1 MVLAKVNVDDLTVE
15 KLSQST
21 YRILKGESQLVSIIE
36 LPNKKYEVI
45 VFKVNEVFRVEVC

>member
-15 KLSQST
+15 KLSQGT
-21 YRILKGESQLVSIIE
+21 YRVSKGKSQLVTIIE

>member
-21 YRILKGESQLVSIIE
+21 YRVSKGKSQLVSIIE

-45 VFKVNEVFRVEVC
+45 VFKVDEVFRVEVC